1 MKKIISFILIAILCL
16 GVLTSC
22 DIIDSIKDKIGFGD
36 QVDDAAADKAFN
48 DAVMSLHRMY
58 KDKAESTSVDFDL
71 VSQVIVNGV
80 KYPVTW
86 TVDNEKV
93 SIRESVN
100 AGFYTVDLPDVNEE
114 EFTYT
119 ITATIT
125 DGGERSE
132 QKSYT
137 FKMLVLDNSSVDTE
151 LKEGVAYKM
160 FLVQGGY
167 GQRFYALNT
176 AQMGTG
182 DGANYGKFINTTL
195 DPKEGVD
202 FYAEKVDGGYKWYTE
217 VNGVKN
223 YVYAQTLFESED
235 KKAEN
240 KFSKYIGFSTENA
253 SVFSYNA
260 EMGGVWTVLIEGNTF
275 GVGTYG
281 SFKTICIS
289 EGSYFSTDV
298 IGVSQFVVQF
308 MTSEYANTLTPDEEV
323 KVEEPAANSTL
334 TIKEAYDL
342 GKSKAHDI
350 YTSGKYYITG
360 EIVKISNTTYGNMT
374 VKDADGNQ
382 LTIYGS
388 YDATGANRFDAMS
401 VQPVEGDTVTLYG
414 IIGQY
419 NGTPQ
424 MKNAWITAINGENQ
438 GDAPSTPSDRTFTLA
453 TELKTGDQVIIGAP
467 AHGKLLSST
476 KTGYYN
482 VGVDYSATNF
492 ANVTDAEIWV
502 VTVNEDGSYTFTAL
516 STGKPIAMADSYSSF
531 NEDGANKSWAL
542 EAKEGAEGIFY
553 VKNTVRG
560 NYIEW
565 YAEKN
570 NWSSYATSDLSDL
583 FELSF
588 YVVAGGTDTPV
599 DPAPHEHKY
608 VDGKCECGA
617 EDPNYV
623 APETPSA
630 GVEVGKGYT
639 ISANNGNGT
648 LYLTGGVT
656 GGRFDGTLDASAA
669 TIFYVEASAN
679 SGEYLLY
686 FYNAD
691 VKTYIVMGD
700 STTGGSTAT
709 DAASA
714 TVFEWNADV
723 NSLVVADDSN
733 NRGFGAGATSTYNNF
748 SAYDISGSYNWGQF
762 VAAGSTDTPVDPAPH
777 EHKYV
782 DGKCEC
788 GAEDPDYVA
797 PEAPEAT
804 GTSTVTLTPNVTE
817 NINSFNP
824 DADITSYTSLAGSEI
839 FTITVG
845 EKTNNNNQVYLST
858 GGEIRLYS
866 NNETYLGN
874 TMTITSTKKIVSI
887 AITYSGTSRSGATF
901 TIGDATVAGGTEIT
915 EETITVNANSVTIAN
930 NKTTGQIRITS
941 IVITYEG

>member
-160 FLVQGGY
+160 FLVQGTF
-167 GQRFYALNT
+167 GQRMYALNT
-176 AQMGTG
+176 MQMGTG
-182 DGANYGKFINTTL
+182 DGANYGKYIKTTL
-195 DPKEGVD
+195 DPKAGAD
-202 FYAEKVDGGYKWYTE
+202 YYAEIVDGGYKWYT
-217 VNGVKN
+217 NIDGVKH
-223 YVYAQTLFESED
+223 YVFAQTLFESED

-240 KFSKYIGFSTENA
+240 KFSKYIGLSTENA

-275 GVGTYG
+275 GVGTY
-281 SFKTICIS
+281 SDFKTICIS
-289 EGSYFSTDV
+289 EGSFFSTDV
-298 IGVSQFVVQF
+298 IGVSQFVLQF
-308 MTSEYANTLTPDEEV
+308 MTTEYANTLTPDEEQ
-323 KVEEPAANSTL
+323 KINEPENNSTL
-334 TIKEAYDL
+334 TIPEINEHASQRPHNNYTD
-342 GKSKAHDI
+342 GKF
-350 YTSGKYYITG
+350 YVTG
-360 EIVKISNTTYGNMT
+360 TIDSVSNNQYGNLII
-374 VKDADGNQ
+374 KDAEGNT

-388 YDATGANRFDAMS
+388 YDATGANRYDAMANA
-401 VQPVEGDTVTLYG
+401 PVVGDEVTLYG
-414 IIGQY
+414 VIGNY
-419 NGTPQ
+419 NGTVQ
-424 MKNAWITAINGENQ
+424 MKNAWIIAINGENQ
-438 GDAPSTPSDRTFTLA
+438 GDTPSTPSDRTFTLA
-453 TELKTGDQVIIGAP
+453 TELKTGDQVVIGAP
-467 AHGKLLSST
+467 AHGKLFSST

-482 VGVDYSATNF
+482 VGIDYSATNF

-502 VTVNEDGSYTFTAL
+502 VTVNEDGSYTFTSL
-516 STGKPIAMADSYSSF
+516 TTGKPIAMADSYSSF

-542 EAKEGAEGIFY
+542 VAKEGAEGIFY

-565 YAEKN
+565 YADKD
-570 NWSSYATSDLSDL
+570 NWSSYATSELSDL

-630 GVEVGKGYT
+630 GVEAGKAYIITANNVNGPIYLSNSVSSGRFVAVTNIADATVYYVESATAGFLVYFLDGETKNYVVMADKSAGGSFVTDAASATVFEWNATLNTLEVVDDDNARGFGADPSKDYVNFSCYAVSNGTTYSWGQFVAAGSTDTPVDPEPEVCEHNYVDGVCSLCGESDPDYVAPEAPSAGIEVGKGYT
-639 ISANNGNGT
+639 ISASNGNGV
-648 LYLTGGVT
+648 LYATGGVT

-669 TIFYVEASAN
+669 TTFYVEAGAN

-700 STTGGSTAT
+700 SSTGGSTAT
-709 DAASA
+709 DDDSA
-714 TVFEWNADV
+714 TVFDWNDTIKT
-723 NSLVVADDSN
+723 LVVAEDSN
-733 NRGFGAGATSTYNNF
+733 NRAFGCQPTSTYNNF
-748 SAYDISGSYNWGQF
+748 SSYDASNSYNWGQF
-762 VAAGSTDTPVDPAPH
+762 VVV
-777 EHKYV
+777 E
-782 DGKCEC
+782 
-788 GAEDPDYVA
+788 
-797 PEAPEAT
+797 
-804 GTSTVTLTPNVTE
+804 
-817 NINSFNP
+817 
-824 DADITSYTSLAGSEI
+824 
-839 FTITVG
+839 
-845 EKTNNNNQVYLST
+845 
-858 GGEIRLYS
+858 
-866 NNETYLGN
+866 
-874 TMTITSTKKIVSI
+874 
-887 AITYSGTSRSGATF
+887 
-901 TIGDATVAGGTEIT
+901 
-915 EETITVNANSVTIAN
+915 
-930 NKTTGQIRITS
+930 
-941 IVITYEG
+941 